1 MTRLNTY
8 PQYGNEAKEKD
19 MKVLLDMIR
28 LREAMTADPSL
39 ALPEGLCYSSP
50 NRNGLKNIR
59 ELATF
64 RFTCR
69 RCDDAPCISVCPADA
84 LEKDD
89 EGVIMRHTNLCVSC
103 KSCVTICPFGTM
115 MTDFF
120 SHHRNRDLFYDLCD
134 PSQAEKFVAACPPG
148 TARLTDSDEQPGEN
162 IYKLN
167 EMVLIR
173 DYLYT
178 TEKE

>member
-1 MTRLNTY
+1 
-8 PQYGNEAKEKD
+8 
-19 MKVLLDMIR
+19 MKVLIDMIK
-28 LREAMTADPSL
+28 LRAAMTQNPSL
-39 ALPEGLCYSSP
+39 ALPEALCYGSA
-50 NRNGLKNIR
+50 NTNGLKTIR

-69 RCDDAPCISVCPADA
+69 RCEDAPCIAVCPANA
-84 LEKDD
+84 LEKESD
-89 EGVIMRHTNLCVSC
+89 GVIMRHTNLCVSC

-120 SHHRNRDLFYDLCD
+120 SHHRNKDLFYDLCD
-134 PSQAEKFVAACPPG
+134 HGQARRFVEACPPG
-148 TARLTDSDEQPGEN
+148 TARLTDEKEKPEEH

-167 EMVLIR
+167 ERVLIR
-173 DYLYT
+173 DYIYV

>member
-1 MTRLNTY
+1 MTKLNTCLL
-8 PQYGNEAKEKD
+8 YGNEGKEKG

-39 ALPEGLCYSSP
+39 SLPEGLCNISH

-134 PSQAEKFVAACPPG
+134 PHQAEMFVSDCPPG
-148 TARLTDSDEQPGEN
+148 TAMLTDGDEQPGKN

-167 EMVLIR
+167 DIVLIR
-173 DYLYT
+173 DYIYT
-178 TEKE
+178 TEKV